1 MRVPNLSVSTN
12 VTETI
17 SKLNQQRITLDQQ
30 ISSGQR
36 ISLPEDDGMT
46 MGRVIDIETQ
56 KSVLTQY
63 QRNAS
68 YASEFLNTGYLNL
81 DKLREVNVRGQ
92 EIARASSTGLSG
104 AATETYGQELNQLI
118 EEVLNRLNASHR
130 KRSLFGGTQLKPE
143 FDNSEIKLGQKEKKE
158 ISFPLNQVG
167 FVQNNGTRSINK
179 GEQIVLEVNGREY
192 IVESKRDNLS
202 LTEVN
207 DALSYLINYD
217 KGELS
222 DSPSIGEDANP
233 NDNLKGSVRGSQD
246 NWLSRNEKVELS
258 SEVSLNGNLQIYG
271 STGETFDAYATYV
284 HRWNPNL
291 YFPKQIEDQLSKET
305 ERRFPGLSFDELSE
319 SEKDLVQF
327 AVFSKDRLK
336 EIFDREAQS
345 IKLYTEA
352 LDNELNNII
361 ADPVRSSEFLQ
372 NTSRTASDYENKKYL
387 DLDAADQAKVREELF
402 LPEFEL
408 KNLFTQDQLDAGID
422 ETKSLASLSADERT
436 AIEAK
441 VLSRN
446 WISNE
451 LDRESQLRF
460 QKPFND
466 ISQNEQDNIRT
477 DIFTG
482 YISRDLTVDTS
493 SVNGNS
499 TIDINHAGDW
509 RRLEIYERGDVIKFE
524 GKLFESK
531 IENNRNHIPSSTG
544 SDYWRELESGY
555 ATERED
561 WKIENVG
568 QKTVPYYMCSDG
580 KLFSSKQDADDHTLN
595 NITPLLFD
603 TNSPSPTVTKVFLSV
618 DDYNASG
625 SESGGLVTFDPETL
639 EYRLSSVS
647 DGGNVFQGEYFKG
660 THSNTSDPNYIE
672 DDFTQDQV
680 VQHEG
685 KYYLVTDPINADQST
700 WPFLQANFP
709 PSGVIHSFED
719 GSAPVNMKI
728 GEHVLN
734 DGQYYL
740 AAKTDDDSGLVS
752 ITSKEDLTT
761 KLVPV
766 NEHTDGSSF
775 LLDKLPVQGE
785 EIHFDG
791 TPLSSVKRGQ
801 YISIPSDGGQSNN
814 HYVALEDVTG
824 PVDPTIS
831 DKFKIISVSMAEQ
844 GKEWSYDT
852 NYEHGQI
859 VYFEGKYFER
869 IDYTGQNFVGIPA
882 PGEPGSS
889 VISPIS
895 IKPNDE
901 FIPDP
906 VYDEGD
912 SLIRVD
918 LKSNDM
924 WREIDDFGKPL
935 NHVLKFKSLPD
946 SAPSLTLPDAGRAGV
961 SAEAR
966 PIIDANGNISG
977 IKLENPGR
985 YFFGVDQDGEAP
997 PSFRKISILL
1007 DDGRKTEADIIWG
1020 QDTSDPGAYK
1030 IAGFSVNQ
1038 LTSSGITHT
1047 YNNGDNV
1054 ADLAI
1059 EVGDKIH
1066 DVANDRFYIANDGF
1080 VLSDK
1085 VSDDGQYKFHEIN
1098 ELVDFISDLPN
1109 GSETGDTFTFS
1120 TGTKTFLEHRNE
1132 NGDITGVTYKGS
1144 NKNSEFSIGKD
1155 SKVSAFL
1162 SAEDEGT
1169 KQLASTLES
1178 LVTIRDGLLS
1188 SNPLSFSKE
1197 MEEAEKSLIAHEDVI
1212 INQMGE
1218 ITSNIVRMDTAK
1230 AHDEEYFMELDKR
1243 ISRDVDID
1251 LSEAIMR
1258 LTQISTAY
1266 QASLQIGSQLL
1277 NTSLL
1282 NYL

>member
-56 KSVLTQY
+56 KSTLTQY

-130 KRSLFGGTQLKPE
+130 KRSIFGGTQLKPE

-179 GEQIVLEVNGREY
+179 GEQIVLELNGREY

-222 DSPSIGEDANP
+222 DSPSIGEDSNP
-233 NDNLKGSVRGSQD
+233 NVNLKGSVRSSQD
-246 NWLSRNEKVELS
+246 NWLSRNDRVDLS
-258 SEVSLNGNLQIYG
+258 SEVSLNGNLQIFG
-271 STGETFDAYATYV
+271 STGETFDANATYV

-305 ERRFPGLSFDELSE
+305 ENRFPGLSFDELTE

-352 LDNELNNII
+352 LDNELSNIL
-361 ADPVRSSEFLQ
+361 ADPARSSEFLQ
-372 NTSRTASDYENKKYL
+372 NTSRIASDYENKKYL

-408 KNLFTQDQLDAGID
+408 KNLFTQAELDEGTD
-422 ETKSLASLSADERT
+422 NTKTLASLSADERT

-460 QKPFND
+460 QKPFD
-466 ISQNEQDNIRT
+466 EISQNEQDNIRT

-482 YISRDLTVDTS
+482 YISRELTVDSS

-509 RRLEIYERGDVIKFE
+509 RRLEIYERGDIIKFE

-580 KLFSSKQDADDHTLN
+580 KLFSSKQDANDHTLK

-603 TNSPSPTVTKVFLSV
+603 ANSPSPSVTKVFLSV

-660 THSNTSDPNYIE
+660 THSKTSDPNYIE
-672 DDFTQDQV
+672 NDFTQDQV
-680 VQHEG
+680 IQHEG
-685 KYYLVTDPINADQST
+685 RYYLITDPENADQAT
-700 WPFLQANFP
+700 WPYLQANFP
-709 PSGVIHSFED
+709 PSGVIHSYED
-719 GSAPVNMKI
+719 GGATVDMKAGEYVLHSDKYYVATDTVSIASA
-728 GEHVLN
+728 
-734 DGQYYL
+734 
-740 AAKTDDDSGLVS
+740 DDLSKVELKLVS
-752 ITSKEDLTT
+752 
-761 KLVPV
+761 
-766 NEHTDGSSF
+766 EHTDGSSF

-791 TPLSSVKRGQ
+791 TPLTSVKRGQ
-801 YISIPSDGGQSNN
+801 YISIDSDGGQENK

-824 PVDPTIS
+824 PVDPTDPANS
-831 DKFKIISVSMAEQ
+831 DKFKSISVSIADQ

-869 IDYTGQNFVGIPA
+869 IDYTGQNFVGIPV

-889 VISPIS
+889 VVSPIP

-901 FIPDP
+901 FISDP
-906 VYDEGD
+906 VYDEDD

-918 LKSNDM
+918 LKSNDR

-946 SAPSLTLPDAGRAGV
+946 SVPSLTLPDAGRAGV

-985 YFFGVDQDGEAP
+985 YFFGVDQDGAAP

-1030 IAGFSVNQ
+1030 IAGFSINQ

-1054 ADLAI
+1054 TGLEI
-1059 EVGDKIH
+1059 EAGDKIH
-1066 DVANDRFYIANDGF
+1066 DVANDRFYIANNGF

-1098 ELVDFISDLPN
+1098 ELVDFISDLPH
-1109 GSETGDTFTFS
+1109 GSDTGDTFTFS

-1144 NKNSEFSIGKD
+1144 TKNSEFSIGKD

-1162 SAEDEGT
+1162 SAEDDGT
-1169 KQLASTLES
+1169 KQLATTLES

-1197 MEEAEKSLIAHEDVI
+1197 MEEAEKTLISHEDVI